1 MDTIKFNKAGVKMI
15 AHRGLSAIESQNTM
29 SAFVAACNRSYW
41 GVESDVHVTKDGKFV
56 MFHDD
61 TVKGMTGL
69 DMPRVEECTFDELRS
84 LTLNNVCCIL
94 GEDGSKPDRKDLVIP
109 SLEEYIAICKKYG
122 RKCILEIKNLVTKDD
137 IANIIN
143 EIKKLDYLE
152 GVVFISFQLGNL
164 IMLRELLPNQPLQY
178 LLAEYTD
185 EAGAAMDK
193 YNLDLDIYYMNLT
206 KEIVDLMHS
215 KNHLV
220 NCWTCDEP
228 EAAAQLAEL
237 GVEYITTNILE

>member
-1 MDTIKFNKAGVKMI
+1 MDTIKFDKSDVKMI
-15 AHRGLSAIESQNTM
+15 AHRGLSGIESQNTM

-41 GVESDVHVTKDGKFV
+41 GVESDVHVTKDGKFI

-61 TVKGMTGL
+61 TVMGMTGL
-69 DMPRVEECTFDELRS
+69 EMPRVEECTFDELRS
-84 LTLNNVCCIL
+84 LTLNNVCSIQ
-94 GEDGSKPDRKDLVIP
+94 GEEGCKPDRKDLVIP
-109 SLEEYIAICKKYG
+109 SLDEYIAICKKYS
-122 RKCILEIKNLVTKDD
+122 RKCILEIKNLVTKEDVK
-137 IANIIN
+137 NIVN
-143 EIKKLDYLE
+143 VIKELDYLD
-152 GVVFISFQLGNL
+152 GVVFISFQIGNL

-185 EAGAAMDK
+185 EAGADMDK
-193 YNLDLDIYYMNLT
+193 YNLDLDIYYNNLT

-228 EAAAQLAEL
+228 EAAKQLSAW